1 MTRREHEAAPL
12 GTGPAGA
19 SDPRAGVLVA
29 PVDYRQARFLTS
41 AARLHDL
48 PADRGREVAFAG
60 RSNAGKS
67 SAINALTG
75 RRDLARTSRT
85 PGRTRLIN
93 FFSLDDGRR
102 LVDLPG
108 YGYAKVPR
116 AMSREWGILV
126 GAYLES
132 RESLAGVVVLMDIR
146 HPLTELDQTLL
157 DGCLAADVPVL
168 AVLTKADK
176 LARGRRGAALSEVRG
191 RLSRRGDP
199 AGVIAFSATKQI
211 GRRELSDR
219 LDRWFGPGPGA
230 APPERKRPGHPREG
244 SSRGE

>member
-1 MTRREHEAAPL
+1 MQENT
-12 GTGPAGA
+12 
-19 SDPRAGVLVA
+19 VN
-29 PVDYRQARFLTS
+29 YRQAQFLTS
-41 AARLHDL
+41 VASLRDL
-48 PADRGREVAFAG
+48 PADGGREVAFAG

-85 PGRTRLIN
+85 PGRTRLLN

-116 AMSREWGILV
+116 TMSREWGILV

-146 HPLTELDQTLL
+146 HPLTALDQTLIEW
-157 DGCLAADVPVL
+157 CLAADVPVL

-176 LARGRRGAALSEVRG
+176 LARGRRAAALSEVCG
-191 RLSRRGDP
+191 HLSGHGDLTG
-199 AGVIAFSATKQI
+199 AIAFSATKPI
-211 GRRELSDR
+211 GRQELSNQ
-219 LDRWFGPGPGA
+219 LDRWLVRDWSP
-230 APPERKRPGHPREG
+230 APPHAKENAPANPGKG
-244 SSRGE
+244 

>member
-12 GTGPAGA
+12 GTGPAGD
-19 SDPRAGVLVA
+19 SGPHAGVPA
-29 PVDYRQARFLTS
+29 AAVDYRQARFLVS
-41 AARLHDL
+41 AARLRDL

-93 FFSLDDGRR
+93 FFALDDGWR

-116 AMSREWGILV
+116 AMSREWGV
-126 GAYLES
+126 FVRAYLES

-157 DGCLAADVPVL
+157 DWCLAADVPVL

-176 LARGRRGAALSEVRG
+176 LARGRRDAALSEVRG

-199 AGVIAFSATKQI
+199 AGAIAFSATKQI
-211 GRRELSDR
+211 GRRELADR
-219 LDRWFGPGPGA
+219 LDRWLGRGGGLEPPPRKEN
-230 APPERKRPGHPREG
+230 APAIQGKD
-244 SSRGE
+244 

>member
-1 MTRREHEAAPL
+1 MQENAVNLTLA
-12 GTGPAGA
+12 
-19 SDPRAGVLVA
+19 V

-146 HPLTELDQTLL
+146 HPLTELDRTLL
-157 DGCLAADVPVL
+157 DWCLAADVPVL

-176 LARGRRGAALSEVRG
+176 LARGRRGAVLSEVRG

-199 AGVIAFSATKQI
+199 AGAIAFSATKQI

-244 SSRGE
+244 LSRGE

>member
-1 MTRREHEAAPL
+1 MQENAVNLT
-12 GTGPAGA
+12 PAV
-19 SDPRAGVLVA
+19 SI
-29 PVDYRQARFLTS
+29 DYRQARFLTS
-41 AARLHDL
+41 VASLRDL

-93 FFSLDDGRR
+93 FFALDDDRR

-116 AMSREWGILV
+116 AMSRQWGVLV

-146 HPLTELDQTLL
+146 HPLTDLDRTLL
-157 DGCLAADVPVL
+157 DWCLAADVAVL

-176 LARGRRGAALSEVRG
+176 LARGRRGAALCEVREHLA
-191 RLSRRGDP
+191 RWGDR
-199 AGVIAFSATKQI
+199 AGAIAFSATKRI
-211 GRRELSDR
+211 GCRELSDH
-219 LDRWFGPGPGA
+219 LDRWLGRDRPRGPKKD
-230 APPERKRPGHPREG
+230 APAI
-244 SSRGE
+244 RGRD

>member
-1 MTRREHEAAPL
+1 MQENT
-12 GTGPAGA
+12 
-19 SDPRAGVLVA
+19 VN
-29 PVDYRQARFLTS
+29 YRQARFLTS
-41 AARLHDL
+41 AASLRDL
-48 PADRGREVAFAG
+48 PADHGREVAFAG

-85 PGRTRLIN
+85 PGRTRLLN
-93 FFSLDDGRR
+93 FFSLDDDRR

-108 YGYAKVPR
+108 YGYAKVSR

-146 HPLTELDQTLL
+146 HPLTALDQTLVEW
-157 DGCLAADVPVL
+157 CLAADVPVL

-176 LARGRRGAALSEVRG
+176 LARGRRAAALSEVRG
-191 RLSRRGDP
+191 RLCGHGDLTDT
-199 AGVIAFSATKQI
+199 IAFSATKPI
-211 GRRELSDR
+211 GRCELSNR
-219 LDRWFGPGPGA
+219 LDRWLVGDQPASPT
-230 APPERKRPGHPREG
+230 RP
-244 SSRGE
+244 

>member
-1 MTRREHEAAPL
+1 MQENAVNLT
-12 GTGPAGA
+12 PA
-19 SDPRAGVLVA
+19 D

-146 HPLTELDQTLL
+146 HPLTELDRTLL
-157 DGCLAADVPVL
+157 DWCLAADVPVL

-199 AGVIAFSATKQI
+199 AGAIAFSATKQI

-244 SSRGE
+244 LGRGE